1 MTHRTANAITALAL
15 VGGIYVG
22 STLGTAAKPAPE
34 LTPVRAAA
42 PIEVTV
48 DKQAVINALN
58 TRAQIVGLTGKVAK
72 TVTLNDSAWYGDKTY
87 ELAATGTFKLGVDT
101 DDITVITR
109 GNTVT
114 VRFPQPKVISVD
126 MPFDKAALKKDVGL
140 LRKDLT
146 EAELQAMYGKARESA
161 VADIK
166 RDRQAFDKAE
176 ESIERTIEKLLAP
189 IPGVED
195 VETGKSSLVVALST
209 QHHRLQEIPD
219 ERCGIGDVG
228 PHRGAPEGE
237 LLEDQAVAG
246 EARE

>member
-1 MTHRTANAITALAL
+1 MTHRTATAIASLAL

-22 STLGTAAKPAPE
+22 STLATNAKPAPE
-34 LTPVRAAA
+34 LTPVRAAE
-42 PIEVTV
+42 PIAITV
-48 DKQAVINALN
+48 DRAAVINALS
-58 TRAQIVGLTGKVAK
+58 TRSQIVGLTGKVAK

-87 ELAATGTFKLGVDT
+87 ELAATGTFKLGVQT
-101 DDITVITR
+101 DDIIVSVK

-176 ESIERTIEKLLAP
+176 DSIETTIEKLMAP
-189 IPGVED
+189 ISGVE
-195 VETGKSSLVVALST
+195 VVKFEEV
-209 QHHRLQEIPD
+209 H
-219 ERCGIGDVG
+219 
-228 PHRGAPEGE
+228 
-237 LLEDQAVAG
+237 
-246 EARE
+246 